1 MNVDEAIRTQ
11 RVIRDFSKQPI
22 PDDAVTAI
30 LNAARRTG
38 SSKNRQAWQF
48 IVVRDRQR
56 LSELAQVG
64 DYAGHLEGAAVAIA
78 QIAPESEG
86 DWDLGRAAQNMT
98 LVAWALGIGSAP
110 ATVYDH
116 ELCRSILG
124 YPADQRCSYILSF
137 GYPAEPDELHR
148 PPKAG
153 GRRPL
158 AELVHQERWGAKTDG
173 RGGT

>member
-1 MNVDEAIRTQ
+1 MHVDEAIRTQ

-22 PDDAVTAI
+22 PEDNVTAI

-38 SSKNRQAWQF
+38 SSKNEQEWQF

-56 LSELAQVG
+56 LRQLAEVG
-64 DYAGHLEGAAVAIA
+64 PYAGHLAGAAVAIA
-78 QIAPESEG
+78 QVTPDPQGE
-86 DWDLGRAAQNMT
+86 WDLGRAAQNMT
-98 LVAWALGIGSAP
+98 LLAWALGIGSVP
-110 ATVYDH
+110 AAVDDQD
-116 ELCRSILG
+116 LCRNILG
-124 YPADQRCSYILSF
+124 YPADHNCPYILSF

-153 GRRPL
+153 GRLPL

-173 RGGT
+173 CGGT